1 MVDNEFNQ
9 FAILSYTECLQYIF
23 SFKLSTENRISAQ
36 VKIHQQ
42 ATESQCCDVFVVHR
56 TNNHNTIGEE
66 SFILLHHLQTVHFKQ
81 IHLLLCSTHTFF
93 WSLSDDQKYCFA
105 DGSHMAGQLADPDRS
120 LGGWWNIKQFFSFCL
135 PLKEMIQSCL
145 PSHLLLHTNLWE
157 RSICQMKSSWTERLK
172 SY

>member
-23 SFKLSTENRISAQ
+23 SFKLLTENRISAQ

-105 DGSHMAGQLADPDRS
+105 DAVTWLDSGQTLTAHLGAGGIS
-120 LGGWWNIKQFFSFCL
+120 NSSF
-135 PLKEMIQSCL
+135 
-145 PSHLLLHTNLWE
+145 PSAFP
-157 RSICQMKSSWTERLK
+157 
-172 SY
+172 